1 MTHKIWLRALC
12 SALFI
17 TTITLFQ
24 SCTKDEIGPVEDKT
38 LDYEHAENR
47 WIFDQMKHW
56 YLWSDSIPQY
66 FSKTHY
72 TKTADEYF
80 ESLLYKR
87 NDTYGDRF
95 SYIEKKSSAQSKA
108 SLPVKTGFG
117 FEFKYLRSTLHAG
130 GNDPV
135 KIYLYVVYYVYPNS
149 PADKAGLKRGD
160 LIYKVNGEYINDM
173 NALNSKTSITVK
185 LANFEN
191 FYLVFRESDPT
202 RDITIGEYTD
212 SPILE
217 DLILSNDSKK
227 VGYLCYKTFAEGS
240 DQYLIEAFKRYKA
253 EGVSELILDLR
264 YNPGGRLSVAQTLGG
279 LIIPTDKLGQN
290 YIIQEPNQTL
300 KNSSEVNL
308 TLKTPKTQAIID
320 ANLGLERLYVLTGI
334 GTASAS
340 ETTILCTKPYVKNVY
355 VIGSTTKG
363 KNQSS
368 VELTNAK
375 YDWALNPIIARLYN
389 CNNETFK
396 ETGIIPNYEINED
409 KVFPYKPLG
418 DPNEPLLNAALY
430 HISNGEFPDGTKSSS
445 EHSLG
450 EFTIV
455 NLGEGGNRLTLDD
468 LKK

>member
-1 MTHKIWLRALC
+1 MTRNIWLRALC

-24 SCTKDEIGPVEDKT
+24 SCQKDEIDPAKDKT

-47 WIFDQMKHW
+47 WIFDQIKHW
-56 YLWSDSIPQY
+56 YLWTDSIPEN
-66 FSKTHY
+66 FSKTYY
-72 TKTADEYF
+72 TKNADEYF

-95 SYIEKKSSAQSKA
+95 SYIEKKNSSQSKA

-130 GNDPV
+130 NSNPQ
-135 KIYLYVVYYVYPNS
+135 KILLYVVYYVHPDS
-149 PADKAGLKRGD
+149 PAEKAGLKRGD
-160 LIYKVNGEYINDM
+160 LIYKINGEYINDTDG
-173 NALNSKTSITVK
+173 LNGKTTVNVK
-185 LANFEN
+185 LASLEN
-191 FYLVFRESDPT
+191 FYLVFRENDPT
-202 RDITIGEYTD
+202 RDITIGQYTD
-212 SPILE
+212 SPIWSNLV
-217 DLILSNDSKK
+217 LSNGSKK
-227 VGYLCYKTFAEGS
+227 VGYLCYRMFEEGS
-240 DQYLIEAFKRYKA
+240 DQYLIETFKRYKQ
-253 EGVSELILDLR
+253 EGVSDVILDLR

-320 ANLGLERLYVLTGI
+320 ANLGLERLYVLTGT

-396 ETGIIPNYEINED
+396 VTGIIPDYEINED
-409 KVFPYKPLG
+409 QTFPYKELG

-430 HISNGEFPDGTKSSS
+430 HISNGEFPEGTKSSR
-445 EHSLG
+445 EHTLG
-450 EFTIV
+450 EFTIA

-468 LKK
+468 LK